1 MGKCGK
7 GTGSFGTFGIS
18 MAAAAAAGGAIAG
31 AADMATLSFFGR
43 QGSMLAYIDI
53 MYVS

>member
-18 MAAAAAAGGAIAG
+18 MAAAGGAIAG

-43 QGSMLAYIDI
+43 QGSMLASIDI
-53 MYVS
+53 IYVS